1 MNSVLELPR
10 VESFLLADLPPS
22 AFRGPGSAASL
33 PGFIPYSRGSLMLDV
48 VFLAMMLVVPVL
60 LFSVYLA
67 KYRRQYQLH
76 KQIQITLGTVLLLAV
91 GAFEIDMQLF
101 TKWEDL
107 AAASPYFDG
116 TWGSPVGISLIVHL
130 SFAIP
135 TLLLWIVVIVQA
147 LRHFPS
153 PPLPGI
159 HSAWH
164 RRWGMISTVGMVMTA
179 VTGWVFYSLAFIA
192 TK

>member
-1 MNSVLELPR
+1 MELLP
-10 VESFLLADLPPS
+10 VEISLLADIAPTFS
-22 AFRGPGSAASL
+22 ERFSTSVRH
-33 PGFIPYSRGSLMLDV
+33 GFIPGSRGSLMLDV
-48 VFLAMMLVVPVL
+48 VFVAMMLVVPVL
-60 LFSVYLA
+60 LFSVYLV

-91 GAFEIDMQLF
+91 TAFEIDMRF
-101 TKWEDL
+101 YTDWRAL
-107 AAASPYFDG
+107 AKASPYFDG

-147 LRHFPS
+147 LRHYPS
-153 PPLPGI
+153 PPVPGK

-179 VTGWVFYSLAFIA
+179 VTGWVFYTLAFMA